1 MFKFFFKLDEN
12 VSETC
17 YKSKRQFNRGFRQG
31 AMRAYAQGMLHK
43 LKKATP
49 RSDRTTEH
57 AADDWEIKYNK
68 AGVFITG
75 FEVDN
80 PHDRI
85 DWIEYGTERPKK
97 KLQAKQIEEG
107 KSGDRIYPKK
117 AKALHFFVDGI
128 EIYAASVKG
137 SKIAPMGFVR
147 EVQDELD
154 NTLPSWLRKEFNA
167 PIEKRWK

>member
-1 MFKFFFKLDEN
+1 MFKIFTKVKETVSKACTESIKDFKH
-12 VSETC
+12 
-17 YKSKRQFNRGFRQG
+17 GFRAG
-31 AMRAYAQGMLHK
+31 ALTFLAENQLKK

-57 AADDWEIKYNK
+57 AADDWEIEYDRTG
-68 AGVFITG
+68 AFITG
-75 FEVDN
+75 FEIVN

-85 DWIEYGTERPKK
+85 DWVEDGTKRPKK